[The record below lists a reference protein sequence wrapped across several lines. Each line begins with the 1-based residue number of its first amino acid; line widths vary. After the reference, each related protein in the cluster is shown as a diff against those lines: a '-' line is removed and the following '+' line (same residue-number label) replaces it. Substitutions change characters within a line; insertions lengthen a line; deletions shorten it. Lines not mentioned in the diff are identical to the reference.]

1 MGTSMVHR
9 QDWSI
14 VFGGTSSI
22 DCLFWD
28 KLIANNGHDGN
39 HNT

>member
-14 VFGGTSSI
+14 LVGGTSAI
-22 DCLFWD
+22 DSLFWD
-28 KLIANNGHDGN
+28 KLIADNGHDRN
-39 HNT
+39 HDT

>member
-14 VFGGTSSI
+14 VFSGTSAI
-22 DCLFWD
+22 DSLLWD
-28 KLIANNGHDGN
+28 KLITDHSYDGDHD
-39 HNT
+39 T